1 MQNCQQKTSGYNV
14 QSTVSYGEKCQQ
26 SKFLICK
33 TMKNEIA
40 GGPAFSEK
48 FKELMQ
54 RIENRN
60 TTKQMPDAEL
70 RDLKRAIDEEIIRRK
85 VVEHIQTLA
94 NQLK

>member
-1 MQNCQQKTSGYNV
+1 
-14 QSTVSYGEKCQQ
+14 
-26 SKFLICK
+26 
-33 TMKNEIA
+33 MKDEVA

-54 RIENRN
+54 RIENRD
-60 TTKQMPDAEL
+60 TTKQMSDAEL

-85 VVEHIQTLA
+85 VVEHIQVLA